1 MSVIDELQDSLGETR
16 RDVEKVLDDLNS
28 YSGIKDSL
36 QIANTSIK
44 DSADGLNS
52 LAASLGVGVDSLGQ
66 LTQKLGQV
74 TDLVRETDPGLL
86 LAAQQA
92 TEKKIDSLN
101 LAVVEI
107 QNAFGKVLD
116 SQAATQDKIG
126 SAQALLEKRLDAS
139 SKQLERLSEIQAGMQ
154 SSQTKLATLVEK
166 VEGKTSLNTAGA
178 VLILLMVGA
187 IILNLQLT

>member
-126 SAQALLEKRLDAS
+126 SAQALLEKRLDSS

-178 VLILLMVGA
+178 ILILLMVGA